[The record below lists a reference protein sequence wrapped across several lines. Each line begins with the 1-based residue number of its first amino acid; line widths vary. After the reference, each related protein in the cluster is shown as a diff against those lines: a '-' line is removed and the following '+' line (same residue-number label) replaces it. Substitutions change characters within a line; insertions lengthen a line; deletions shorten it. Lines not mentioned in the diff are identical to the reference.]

1 MQHRRRANG
10 RVPAAAPTTNNQP
23 ISPVDSPAAMPDHAT
38 YLATRTFGCLDG
50 LRALAIVAV
59 VWHHAVPAG
68 VGVAALDRGF
78 LGVDLFF
85 VVSGYLIVTLLLRER
100 DRRGAIDLRAFYM
113 RRLLRIVPLN
123 YAVIAVVFT
132 LATWSGGAQSAAI
145 GHDATAALLYV
156 TNWVATSTMLAI
168 TWSLA
173 AEEQFYVVWPL
184 VERWLPGRA
193 LACWAALTT
202 ASVALA
208 VGHVHFGL
216 WAGLPGML
224 WQTTFFPILLGVGLA
239 HALHGPRGFRALAS
253 VLGHRAAAPACLA
266 AIAAAA
272 SLPGD
277 DISGGPRLLLQALFG
292 ALVAACVLREDN
304 GLRPALALR
313 PVARIGAV
321 SYGVYL
327 LHQLAIAA
335 VAPIAARLG
344 EPPPA
349 ARFALALALSW
360 LLAEASFRTFERWFL
375 RHKGAWIR

>member
-1 MQHRRRANG
+1 
-10 RVPAAAPTTNNQP
+10 
-23 ISPVDSPAAMPDHAT
+23 MPDHAT

-59 VWHHAVPAG
+59 VWHHAVPPG
-68 VGVAALDRGF
+68 HGIVGLDRGF

-85 VVSGYLIVTLLLRER
+85 VVSGFLIVTLLLRER
-100 DRRGAIDLRAFYM
+100 ARRGRIDLGAFYM

-123 YAVIAVVFT
+123 YAVIAAIWA

-145 GHDATAALLYV
+145 GHDAMAALLYA
-156 TNWVATSTMLAI
+156 TNWIATSTMLAI

-193 LACWAALTT
+193 LACWAALTA
-202 ASVALA
+202 ASVGLAL
-208 VGHVHFGL
+208 GHAHFGL
-216 WAGLPGML
+216 WPDLPGML

-239 HALHGPRGFRALAS
+239 HALHDPRGFRALAS
-253 VLGHRAAAPACLA
+253 ALGHRAAAPVCLTA
-266 AIAAAA
+266 VAVAV

-277 DISGGPRLLLQALFG
+277 DLAGARRLLLQTLFG
-292 ALVAACVLREDN
+292 AMVAACVLREDN
-304 GLRPALALR
+304 GLRPALALP
-313 PVARIGAV
+313 PVARLGAV

-335 VAPIAARLG
+335 VAPVAARLG
-344 EPPPA
+344 DPPPA

-375 RHKGAWIR
+375 RRKAAWAR

>member
-1 MQHRRRANG
+1 
-10 RVPAAAPTTNNQP
+10 
-23 ISPVDSPAAMPDHAT
+23 MPNHAT

-68 VGVAALDRGF
+68 TGVVALDRGF

-100 DRRGAIDLRAFYM
+100 ARRGGIDLRAFYM

-123 YAVIAVVFT
+123 YAVIAAIWA
-132 LATWSGGAQSAAI
+132 LATWRGGAQAATI
-145 GHDATAALLYV
+145 DHDAIAALLYT

-173 AEEQFYVVWPL
+173 AEEQFYIVWPL

-193 LACWAALTT
+193 LACWAALTA

-208 VGHVHFGL
+208 VGHSHLGL
-216 WAGLPGML
+216 WPGLPGML

-239 HALHGPRGFRALAS
+239 HALHDPRGFRALAAG
-253 VLGHRAAAPACLA
+253 LGHRAAAPVCLV

-277 DISGGPRLLLQALFG
+277 DLSGAPRLLLQTLFG

-327 LHQLAIAA
+327 LHQLAIGAIE
-335 VAPIAARLG
+335 PLARRAG
-344 EPPPA
+344 DVPA
-349 ARFALALALSW
+349 AGRFLLALLLSW

-375 RHKGAWIR
+375 RHKDAWAR